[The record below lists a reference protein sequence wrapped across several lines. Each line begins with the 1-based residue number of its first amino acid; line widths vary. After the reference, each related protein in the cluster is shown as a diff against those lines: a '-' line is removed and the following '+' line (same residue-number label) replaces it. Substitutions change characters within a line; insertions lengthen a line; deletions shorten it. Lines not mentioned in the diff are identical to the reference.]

1 MYLLNCLGS
10 GNDTP
15 SDDKQYL
22 SGVRTSNVYLKE
34 RYGKDTNS
42 VQIEGREYGRT
53 FTYPSILNFSGD
65 IKKNTSFFLLKEQL
79 LDEYLAYNSTTDPHT
94 LVDL

>member
-1 MYLLNCLGS
+1 MKLLNRFGS

-42 VQIEGREYGRT
+42 VQMEGQEYGRT
-53 FTYPSILNFSGD
+53 NCNLHTHPYFLFQMIY
-65 IKKNTSFFLLKEQL
+65 KNHELFFFLHKEQL
-79 LDEYLAYNSTTDPHT
+79 LD
-94 LVDL
+94 